1 MENEIYLQEIIDF
14 ILKWKNKSINTL
26 MEELEINYSEK
37 HKSIRHSIILKIL
50 NKKKNLIDE
59 IPDKDKMFFK
69 TVLVNEKNSI
79 QESFVLSKIHLS
91 DFDEI
96 NKGFEETDFYKKINS
111 KIIFFIFKIEN
122 NIEKLFD
129 AFIFEFTN
137 EQKENGKFVFE
148 NTKKLF
154 NNGGIYNK
162 TNNSLNFIKQ
172 SNNLTF
178 HVRPQAKNSFD
189 VYTTQAGETITK
201 QAFWLNK
208 DVIESTLKNTSTE
221 FDIKKQNNLK
231 EIEIPNNDNYEK
243 DNFEIQENCLKKSLK
258 IKDFLK
264 KNQNIKDENYIV
276 CYKNDYGE
284 IYENIGV
291 DNLNLSIRSINCLSR
306 NNIKTFSQLINLETN
321 ELKNFR
327 NLGSKSY
334 KEILK
339 NLCVHTTFLNQSEL
353 EEKTNFQNSKI
364 DKNQYIQLA
373 VHLPKHSLQNKYK
386 TILEYISEINQRK
399 IYLIFKISDIYYED
413 YEIEKINF
421 SERTNHCLKD
431 SKINTLK
438 QLITTPLNILYSIKN
453 LGNTSIQEIF
463 EWIQNNSI
471 PIEKNDNDYYL
482 LIKNLLSNINNKY
495 VRYTKNVLS
504 KIIWESTKD
513 KKIDQINF
521 DNLSFIM
528 DNNEEWNKYIDNL
541 ILWTIKSNN
550 DRITFLELQESI
562 PEFFLKQNNLMYR
575 LDYLIQK
582 KLVIYNDD
590 IYYYKYPN
598 FETYLTNLE
607 IDEKRKTIIRKR
619 ILEGKTLE
627 QIALEENF
635 TRERIRQ
642 IVNKTLSIKSNKV
655 WEDLFSKL
663 FEEYEMDEETTYEVL
678 SLNKKSY
685 NYLNSQY
692 KKGSKK
698 IQHLISDQ
706 NYESWISQNAKK
718 YINKNYIEVNGEY
731 IEKKKTPILNYLLKT
746 KCSTEI
752 HFDDFMKK
760 YKDFLIE
767 NNLDYKDNNFM
778 YYENTLSNKLA
789 ESNLILWKVG
799 KKMRYYDIEKVD
811 SIVFFNKL
819 ELSNFNN
826 KEISTKL
833 IFEINSDL
841 MNEYDILDEYELHN
855 LMKKLYENSNKEVDI
870 TFTRMPIISIG
881 KSNRNEQIIELLLE
895 ENPIKKE
902 DFAEKYETVY
912 GVKKESILANFLDC
926 IENYLDRDGNYV
938 LVEEVLNNEELN
950 MLSEVLNKNLY
961 TMNQARKIFIE
972 IFPNKVKYFNTYN
985 LKKIGFSL
993 SKNIIYKNEY
1003 GSLEKFIENYF
1014 KENKIVDFGGD
1025 FSILFLNRAFNQVI
1039 PELQRKYQIIEFD
1052 KNKYISIEKINE
1064 IGYSINEI
1072 KDFINK
1078 AIEYSEENFFTLFW
1092 LEKNEFEHKIFD
1104 MGFDSYFYENILR
1117 YDERIKWFKIGNT
1130 MVFKKDN
1137 ISITSNRLISWF
1149 ISSYLKMDIYDLLNI
1164 LSREYNIKL
1173 EKSKLITIA
1182 RNAGLFYSEIKE
1194 KIYIDYDE
1202 YFKEID

>member
-1 MENEIYLQEIIDF
+1 MKNEIYLQEIINYV
-14 ILKWKNKSINTL
+14 LKWKDNPIDLIVKKL
-26 MEELEINYSEK
+26 GINYSEN
-37 HKSIRHSIILKIL
+37 HKSIRHLIILKIL
-50 NKKKNLIDE
+50 NSKKNLLNEMPNKDE
-59 IPDKDKMFFK
+59 LFFK

-91 DFDEI
+91 DFDT
-96 NKGFEETDFYKKINS
+96 NKNFEETDFYKKINS

-137 EQKENGKFVFE
+137 EQKENGKLVFE
-148 NTKKLF
+148 YTKKLF
-154 NNGGIYNK
+154 INGGIYNNENK
-162 TNNSLNFIKQ
+162 NLNFIKQ
-172 SNNLTF
+172 SSNLTF
-178 HVRPQAKNSFD
+178 HVRPQAKNSYD

-208 DVIESTLKNTSTE
+208 DVIESILKSINFEFETE
-221 FDIKKQNNLK
+221 KQNNFNETLTANSDST
-231 EIEIPNNDNYEK
+231 NNDYENKQESK
-243 DNFEIQENCLKKSLK
+243 DDLK
-258 IKDFLK
+258 IKDVLK
-264 KNQNIKDENYIV
+264 NTQNIK
-276 CYKNDYGE
+276 
-284 IYENIGV
+284 YENCTPYYKDYSENIYK
-291 DNLNLSIRSINCLSR
+291 DIKIENLNLSIRSKNSLTR
-306 NNIKTFSQLINLETN
+306 NNIKYFSQLMNLKIE
-321 ELKNFR
+321 ELKKIR
-327 NLGSKSY
+327 NLGLKCY

-339 NLCVHTTFLNQSEL
+339 NLSTHTIFLTQSEL
-353 EEKTNFQNSKI
+353 DENLNFQKSEINN
-364 DKNQYIQLA
+364 NQFIQL
-373 VHLPKHSLQNKYK
+373 VIDFPKRGLSNKSK
-386 TILEYISEINQRK
+386 SILEYISEINQKK
-399 IYLIFKISDIYYED
+399 IYLIFKVSDIYYED
-413 YEIEKINF
+413 YEIQKINF
-421 SERTNHCLKD
+421 SERTHHCLKD
-431 SKINTLK
+431 FKINTLK
-438 QLITTPLNILYSIKN
+438 QLVAVPLNILYSIKN
-453 LGNTSIQEIF
+453 LGNTSLQEIF
-463 EWIQNNSI
+463 DWIQNNSI
-471 PIEKNDNDYYL
+471 PIEKNENDYYL
-482 LIKNLLSNINNKY
+482 VINKFLANISNKY
-495 VRYTKNVLS
+495 VQYTKNILCS
-504 KIIWESTKD
+504 IIWENTKN
-513 KKIDQINF
+513 KKIGEINF
-521 DNLSFIM
+521 ENLSFIM

-550 DRITFLELQESI
+550 DRITFLQLQELI
-562 PEFFLKQNNLMYR
+562 PELFLKQNNLMYR
-575 LDYLIQK
+575 LDYLLQK
-582 KLVIYNDD
+582 KLIIYTDD
-590 IYYYKYPN
+590 VYYYKYPN
-598 FETYLTNLE
+598 FETYLSNLE
-607 IDEKRKTIIRKR
+607 IDEKKKQITLKR
-619 ILEGKTLE
+619 IMNGETLE
-627 QIALEENF
+627 KIAQEENL

-642 IVNKTLSIKSNKV
+642 IVNKTLILKSTNKV
-655 WEDLFSKL
+655 WEDLFSNL
-663 FEEYEMDEETTYEVL
+663 FEEYDMNEESVYEIL
-678 SLNKKSY
+678 NLNKNSY

-692 KKGSKK
+692 KKGTKK
-698 IQHLISDQ
+698 ILHLISDE
-706 NYESWISQNAKK
+706 NCESWIIKNAKK
-718 YINKNYIEVNGEY
+718 YIHKNYIEVDGEF
-731 IEKKKTPILNYLLKT
+731 IEKKKNNILKYLLRT
-746 KCSTEI
+746 KCSNEI
-752 HFDDFMKK
+752 HFDDFMVI
-760 YKDFLIE
+760 YKNFLLE
-767 NNLDYKDNNFM
+767 NNIDYINDKFAYQERALSSRLLD
-778 YYENTLSNKLA
+778 
-789 ESNLILWKVG
+789 SNLVLWKTG
-799 KKMRYYDIEKVD
+799 RKMRYYEVEKID
-811 SIVFFNKL
+811 SNTFFTKL
-819 ELSNFNN
+819 ELNNYIN

-833 IFEINSDL
+833 IFDINSDL

-855 LMKKLYENSNKEVDI
+855 LMKKLYENSNKEI
-870 TFTRMPIISIG
+870 EINFTRMPIISIG
-881 KSNRNEQIIELLLE
+881 KTDRDEQVKELLLE

-912 GVKKESILANFLDC
+912 GVKKESVLANFLNC
-926 IENYLDRDGNYV
+926 IENYLDRKGNYV

-1149 ISSYLKMDIYDLLNI
+1149 ISSSLKMDVYDLLNI

-1173 EKSKLITIA
+1173 EKNKLIAIA
-1182 RNAGLFYSEIKE
+1182 RNVGLFYSEIKE